1 MNTGGF
7 LFLIASWTIIIG
19 LNLFCFTKL
28 GRAEG
33 ERSRDHDQKS

>member
-19 LNLFCFTKL
+19 LNLFCFSKL
-28 GRAEG
+28 GRAER
-33 ERSRDHDQKS
+33 ERSRNRGGES